1 MMKWLGRILFAV
13 VAFFIGVFVIR
24 VAQINSQLKY
34 YNEYAPKL
42 MEEDNVKEYMATYL
56 TANMIDKYLI
66 DPIYV
71 AKSLEDEDFK
81 FNFTIYH
88 VMTQYQNEVQYYLVF
103 YFNDLE
109 INYDKVLEDPEV
121 FEKNKNSAAVRIEL
135 TMGDKEEKSTEVYTL
150 DFNTRMPNIL
160 VQVTENEQKEKLFRT
175 QFTNKDGKGESRLN
189 DQITAIDFIL
199 IDSTIAAKTE
209 DIKETKFA
217 QIIHDK
223 DAVMEYK
230 ADQEVYDTFTK
241 EEDILVSKAFNGKV
255 DNYVKEAEYENDD
268 LLGPIYLDQLVPF
281 KKGVNKALGIYI
293 AVVALITY
301 LAYFLKPTLAFFEGK
316 REDKKKTVA
325 QARKIA
331 ENEEK
336 LLVENEVLEVEE
348 FQEEIEEES
357 KKLEVTTEEELVIE
371 EEPKV
376 IQEDLNSNTVAE
388 LKEMAKDLGITGYS
402 TLRKQE
408 LIDIINKHK

>member
-88 VMTQYQNEVQYYLVF
+88 VMIQYQNEVQYYLVF
-103 YFNDLE
+103 YFNDLG

-135 TMGDKEEKSTEVYTL
+135 TMGDKEEKSTEVYKL

-175 QFTNKDGKGESRLN
+175 QFTNKDGKGESRLD
-189 DQITAIDFIL
+189 DQITAIDFSL
-199 IDSTIAAKTE
+199 IDSTKAAKTE

-230 ADQEVYDTFTK
+230 ADQKVYDTFTK
-241 EEDILVSKAFNGKV
+241 EEDILVSKAFNGKI
-255 DNYVKEAEYENDD
+255 DNYVKEAEYQNDD

-331 ENEEK
+331 EKEEK

-388 LKEMAKDLGITGYS
+388 LKKMAKDLGITGYS